1 MQPKKLA
8 ICFSGAPRTLD
19 QTSPYI
25 KQYIGNLWDNCDFF
39 YHTWDIE
46 TTSPWSKEDKKE
58 PYSIDYAKI
67 EYFNNFYKPKRISID
82 SLEGSF
88 VHFKSQMPMWTSFGR
103 VIQMKK
109 LHESE
114 NNFKYDVVI
123 RIRPDLV
130 MHSSKSLEEDLRL
143 TDDLEHSL
151 IFCDFNDK
159 NDSVMRYVEDVL
171 IIGCSTAMD
180 YLAQFDDIRRR
191 SLINHIDWQHHMYD
205 YVVDGL
211 GLRLMKMQNN
221 LVGILRN
228 DGEVASHRWV
238 RDNRGPI
245 HVNDTTSL
253 AQIVN
258 KKFD

>member
-1 MQPKKLA
+1 MKIA

-19 QTSPYI
+19 QTSIYI
-25 KQYIGNLWDNCDFF
+25 KQYIGKLWHNCDFF

-46 TTSPWSKEDKKE
+46 TTTPWSKEDKSE
-58 PYSIDYAKI
+58 PYTIDYAKL
-67 EYFNNFYKPKRISID
+67 EYFNNFYKPKRIIID
-82 SLEGSF
+82 SLAGAF
-88 VHFKSQMPMWTSFGR
+88 VHFQPPTPMWTSFNR

-109 LHESE
+109 LYETE

-143 TDDLEHSL
+143 TGNLEHSL

-159 NDSVMRYVEDVL
+159 NIDNVRYVEDIL
-171 IIGCSTAMD
+171 FIGCSTVMD

-191 SLINHIDWQHHMYD
+191 SVLNHVDWQHHMYD

-211 GLRLMKMQNN
+211 GLTLMKMQNN
-221 LVGILRN
+221 LVGILRGN
-228 DGEVASHRWV
+228 GEVVSAPWARS
-238 RDNRGPI
+238 NRGSI
-245 HVNDTTSL
+245 SVNDTTSL
-253 AQIVN
+253 AQIIN